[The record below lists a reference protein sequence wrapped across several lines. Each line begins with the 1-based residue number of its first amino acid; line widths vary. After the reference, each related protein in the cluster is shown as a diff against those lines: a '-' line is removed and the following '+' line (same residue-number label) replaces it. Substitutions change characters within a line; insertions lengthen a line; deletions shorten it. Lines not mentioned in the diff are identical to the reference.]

1 MGQIRVDKMDQ
12 LVFCTNR
19 LQEMLNDIRSILAH
33 QKTLHFDDPNS
44 LTNED
49 Y

>member
-12 LVFCTNR
+12 LVFDTNR
-19 LQEMLNDIRSILAH
+19 LQEMFNDIRSILAT
-33 QKTLHFDDPNS
+33 QKTFHFDDPNS